1 MTNTRIEILSAAM
14 KTRDPNE
21 LLNLIEKALDLAEF
35 NGAQLA
41 ISRVNEKKLREQVE
55 RQIVMIDN
63 LEKTLWGKNEK
74 S

>member
-21 LLNLIEKALDLAEF
+21 LLNLIEKALELAEF

-41 ISRVNEKKLREQVE
+41 FSRANEKKLREQVE
-55 RQIVMIDN
+55 RQTAMIEN
-63 LEKTLWGKNEK
+63 LEKTLWGKQK
-74 S
+74 

>member
-63 LEKTLWGKNEK
+63 LEKTLWGKK
-74 S
+74 

>member
-1 MTNTRIEILSAAM
+1 MANTRIEILSAAM

-21 LLNLIEKALDLAEF
+21 LLNLIEKALELAEF

-55 RQIVMIDN
+55 RQIAMIDN
-63 LEKTLWGKNEK
+63 LEKTLWGKK
-74 S
+74 

>member
-1 MTNTRIEILSAAM
+1 LTNTRIEILSAAM

-63 LEKTLWGKNEK
+63 LEKTLWGKK
-74 S
+74 

>member
-1 MTNTRIEILSAAM
+1 MANTRIEILSAAM
-14 KTRDPNE
+14 KIRDPNE
-21 LLNLIEKALDLAEF
+21 LLNLIEKALDLAEL

-41 ISRVNEKKLREQVE
+41 FSRANEKKLREQVE

>member
-55 RQIVMIDN
+55 RQIAMIDN
-63 LEKTLWGKNEK
+63 LEKTLWGKK
-74 S
+74 

>member
-1 MTNTRIEILSAAM
+1 M

-21 LLNLIEKALDLAEF
+21 LLNLIEKALELAEF

-55 RQIVMIDN
+55 RQIAMIDN
-63 LEKTLWGKNEK
+63 LEKTLWGKK
-74 S
+74 